1 MPAQAGPDAVAGDH
15 VAVRERRRVI
25 AVVTG
30 LLLEQASIVRG
41 PDSSYVVEPTCDTRD
56 AIDETH
62 LSPKKAVF
70 FSLFVSCLVLV

>member
-1 MPAQAGPDAVAGDH
+1 MAGDYDGSP
-15 VAVRERRRVI
+15 EGRRV
-25 AVVTG
+25 VDESLVTG